1 MKVVVFGGCGFLGSW
16 LVKKLLDNNFKPI
29 IFDKEINKNLLKK
42 IIDLSGKEIDFIKG
56 DITDYNQVFAASQRG
71 EILINLAGLMTPDC
85 SQNPVAGNAVNVVGS
100 INVFEA
106 GKNQNNKF
114 VIYTSS
120 GGVFGRND
128 QELPF
133 PETHYGAFKLA
144 VEGIARA
151 MFLENKFSSFGLRPF
166 VIYGPGREIGGT
178 AGLSLACKASARNED
193 YTIPFSGK
201 AGFVFV
207 DDVTEIIFRLIKQRP
222 KGANVLNINGISSE
236 ISDIIKILSKI
247 NKNNKISSKKNNL
260 PVVGEI
266 LGNSPENYFNDFVF
280 TCLDKGIMETV
291 GFYKNYKRD

>member
-16 LVKKLLDNNFKPI
+16 LIKKLLDNDLKPI
-29 IFDKEINKNLLKK
+29 IFDKEINKNFLET
-42 IIDLSGKEIDFIKG
+42 ITNLSLNEINFIKG
-56 DITDYNQVFAASQRG
+56 DIKDYNQVFAAAKRG

-85 SQNPVAGNAVNVVGS
+85 SQNPIAGNAVNVVGS

-106 GKNQNNKF
+106 AKNQNNKF

-128 QELPF
+128 PETPL

-151 MFLENKFSSFGLRPF
+151 MFLEDNFSSFGLRPF
-166 VIYGPGREIGGT
+166 VIYGPGREIGGS
-178 AGLSLACKASARNED
+178 AGVTLACKASAKNED
-193 YTIPFSGK
+193 YIIPFSGK

-207 DDVTEIIFRLIKQRP
+207 NDVTDIIFRLIKQKP
-222 KGANVLNINGISSE
+222 KGANVLNINGISCE

-247 NKNNKISSKKNNL
+247 NKNNKISYQKYKL

-266 LGNSPENYFNDFVF
+266 VGNSPENYFKDFVF

-291 GFYKNYKRD
+291 NFYKNNKGV